1 MQKEIYILEPEKNC
15 KLSEIYTVFNDV
27 IYDPSEDAINTILSE
42 YAANASRTL
51 YGYFFDKKLIGII
64 GIEDRGVF
72 EILHFGIHPSYRGK
86 GHGTELMDYI
96 RNTYSGKKIF
106 LTTADDAVVF
116 YQKYGFTTVE
126 FYEERNGE
134 KIQRFSCEL

>member
-1 MQKEIYILEPEKNC
+1 MQKEILILEPEINC
-15 KLSEIYTVFNDV
+15 GLSEIYTVFYDV
-27 IYDPSEDAINTILSE
+27 IYDPSENTINTILSE
-42 YAANASRTL
+42 YAANESRTL

-64 GIEDRGVF
+64 GIEERDVF
-72 EILHFGIHPSYRGK
+72 EILHFGIHPSYRGQ

-96 RNTYSGKKIF
+96 RNTYTGKKLF

-116 YQKYGFTTVE
+116 YQKYGFTTAE
-126 FYEERNGE
+126 FYEEKNGE